1 MCHLLNSINELNELT
16 MAPSNTELTE
26 GIRKCGVVKEKLTRF
41 GSFFD
46 TF

>member
-1 MCHLLNSINELNELT
+1 MCHWLNSIIKIA

-26 GIRKCGVVKEKLTRF
+26 GIRKRGLVKEKLTRF